1 MFDNQDQKYQKRIQR
16 VNLRYDKNIQEFREY
31 FKKYKNILA
40 RENFK
45 HFLQIR
51 NKRVLEFQIENRR
64 IRKKVNSQFLKV
76 YEEKLD
82 LERELS
88 ILEETTNTRSESYF
102 ANIEKEIERITR
114 NSDDSFSKF
123 NLTPKELQSIYF
135 TLGKL
140 EDNLDF
146 FDETFNVL
154 RRDLLLKVTARNLDR
169 KNYVQ
174 VPRELWDFATEDV
187 LGSDRF
193 ETTLRILGKM
203 ASFKA
208 SLVSL

>member
-64 IRKKVNSQFLKV
+64 IRNKVNSQFLKV

-88 ILEETTNTRSESYF
+88 VLEETTNTRSESYF
-102 ANIEKEIERITR
+102 SNIEKEIERITR
-114 NSDDSFSKF
+114 NSDDSFSRF

-135 TLGKL
+135 SLGKL
-140 EDNLDF
+140 EDNLDL

-154 RRDLLLKVTARNLDR
+154 RRDLLLKVTARNVER
-169 KNYVQ
+169 KSYVQ